1 METQKQKGEGWVKGG
16 EGLAKPFTAISV
28 LCIVSYVVLVK
39 GEGCFKDCREIC
51 RNEIILTFCDFSSFR
66 RYFFMKAGGM
76 DDVYN
81 ERRLIIKRLST
92 FLLYPDPGSNR
103 DGLLHWC
110 LRPARLPIPPSGQ
123 IALGLFA
130 VAKVLIIFELTNFLG
145 IFFRKKCI
153 LRPKRLKYCC
163 ICPLQS

>member
-16 EGLAKPFTAISV
+16 EGLTKPFTAISV
-28 LCIVSYVVLVK
+28 LCIAFYAVLVK
-39 GEGCFKDCREIC
+39 GEGCFWDRWEIC
-51 RNEIILTFCDFSSFR
+51 RNEIILTFCVFPAFAYTFSW
-66 RYFFMKAGGM
+66 KQGM
-76 DDVYN
+76 DNVYN

-130 VAKVLIIFELTNFLG
+130 VAKVLIIFELANFLRT
-145 IFFRKKCI
+145 FFRKKCI
-153 LRPKRLKYCC
+153 LRAKRLKYCC